1 MERFKKIGA
10 YAIEIFIFCV
20 LVTGIVDESKNLYQ
34 LLQDNGG
41 HEKEVTVV
49 GKTVSSDLF
58 GKLKYYAVLEEGAL
72 SQLTRNSSNQEIS
85 LISKSEFEQLDAGD
99 TIMTNDSDMTE
110 DDKKSKIIE
119 HLIVIVVFSIY
130 PFGFIA
136 YNIEHIP
143 LLKKLEDKAAS
154 LFLFSLLG
162 IICLVFL
169 MAYVF
174 MGKSIVSIVQSHSGD
189 QIETEA
195 YISDRE
201 YDYNAGRYST
211 SSYYLHLSFYAEDIN
226 KEVMIS
232 KEVSSRIFS
241 QANHNIDVQ
250 YPEGQ
255 PYKAHISGT
264 KFRDFI
270 GSSLIIY
277 SCVLIVTALLIYV
290 AFLMRRKK
298 KTGSFYKKKDFSN
311 K

>member
-10 YAIEIFIFCV
+10 YAIGIFVFCV
-20 LVTGIVDESKNLYQ
+20 LVTGIVDESKSLYQ
-34 LLQDNGG
+34 LLQDKGG
-41 HEKEVTVV
+41 NEEEVTVV

-58 GKLKYYAVLEEGAL
+58 GKLKYYAVLEEEAL
-72 SQLTRNSSNQEIS
+72 SQLTRKMSTQEIS
-85 LISKSEFEQLDAGD
+85 LISKKEFEQLNAGD
-99 TIMTNDSDMTE
+99 TIRKNDSYMTDE
-110 DDKKSKIIE
+110 DKKSQIIE

-162 IICLVFL
+162 IVCLVFL

-226 KEVMIS
+226 KEVMVS

-241 QANHNIDVQ
+241 QANHVIDVQ

-255 PYKAHISGT
+255 PYKAHIAGT
-264 KFRDFI
+264 KFRDFF

-277 SCVLIVTALLIYV
+277 CCVLIVTALLIYS
-290 AFLMRRKK
+290 AFFMRRKK

>member
-1 MERFKKIGA
+1 MS
-10 YAIEIFIFCV
+10 
-20 LVTGIVDESKNLYQ
+20 T
-34 LLQDNGG
+34 
-41 HEKEVTVV
+41 
-49 GKTVSSDLF
+49 
-58 GKLKYYAVLEEGAL
+58 
-72 SQLTRNSSNQEIS
+72 QETS
-85 LISKSEFEQLDAGD
+85 LISKKEFEQLNAGD
-99 TIMTNDSDMTE
+99 TIRKNDSYMT
-110 DDKKSKIIE
+110 DKDKKSQIIE

-136 YNIEHIP
+136 YNLEHIP
-143 LLKKLEDKAAS
+143 LLKKLDDKAAS

-226 KEVMIS
+226 KEVMSS

-241 QANHNIDVQ
+241 QANHVIDVQ

-255 PYKAHISGT
+255 PYKAHIAGT
-264 KFRDFI
+264 KFRDFF

-277 SCVLIVTALLIYV
+277 SCVLIVTALLIYSAV
-290 AFLMRRKK
+290 LMRRKK
-298 KTGSFYKKKDFSN
+298 KTGSFYRKQKKDFSN